1 MSYFSGV
8 MLQCVEIVD
17 SSMLMLVI
25 ICAADCW
32 LLIISAISNNMELLS
47 YVSVLVYLKRCVT
60 TFSPEHNIQHN
71 NPVCLIVSASTNESI
86 LLSIVLLS
94 CNFTLC
100 SFNY

>member
-1 MSYFSGV
+1 

-25 ICAADCW
+25 IYAADCW

-60 TFSPEHNIQHN
+60 TFSPEHNS
-71 NPVCLIVSASTNESI
+71 PVCLIVSASTNESI

-94 CNFTLC
+94 CNFTLY